1 MGSRTST
8 PAKDLSRPG
17 VKRPDAS
24 KGVNEAWT
32 TKRRKKDA
40 SPVALQE
47 STSTFADFG
56 GNDAM
61 LCEVC
66 KLLVHLKHPEVYL
79 KLGVLFIDEI
89 DSITPKRE
97 NAQKEME
104 RRIVAQLLTCMDE
117 LGKKECQVVV
127 IGATNR
133 PDSLDPALRRA
144 GRFDREIAI

>member
-17 VKRPDAS
+17 LKRPDAS

-32 TKRRKKDA
+32 TKRRKKDSA
-40 SPVALQE
+40 PVALQE

-89 DSITPKRE
+89 DS
-97 NAQKEME
+97 
-104 RRIVAQLLTCMDE
+104 
-117 LGKKECQVVV
+117 
-127 IGATNR
+127 
-133 PDSLDPALRRA
+133 
-144 GRFDREIAI
+144 

>member
-1 MGSRTST
+1 
-8 PAKDLSRPG
+8 
-17 VKRPDAS
+17 
-24 KGVNEAWT
+24 
-32 TKRRKKDA
+32 
-40 SPVALQE
+40 
-47 STSTFADFG
+47 
-56 GNDAM
+56 M

-144 GRFDREIAI
+144 GRFNMEIVIGIPDQKARRCVCF